1 MYRCSIYLSF
11 YYIIVKPSWLG
22 IVGGKMRDFLTETRG
37 FKSAGMLN
45 VIGFNRFSQQKDRIG
60 FHSKRRQEES
70 LIRCERPRVI
80 MI

>member
-45 VIGFNRFSQQKDRIG
+45 VIGFNKFSQQKASGRK
-60 FHSKRRQEES
+60 SNS
-70 LIRCERPRVI
+70 
-80 MI
+80 M